1 MSRIIH
7 RSFDEPHDY
16 ARCIRLARV
25 SDLIVSERGSFNAT
39 LTVVNVGHVWLQ
51 SGGESLARTMRIAI
65 GDSPRSLAFLA
76 DGQDAPVIQSGA
88 EFGAGDV
95 VCFGRNTNHFQR
107 SFGPIR
113 WMAISVKPGA
123 FERAIK
129 AMTGAELLDPSAS
142 LWGKPSAE
150 TLNRLRA
157 LHIEVI
163 RMASAGEVTLDHPGV
178 QLSLEQAFAG
188 AMTACLTNGADGPY
202 SPGRSRHQQVM
213 LRFAE
218 WLDTN
223 NDRAVYLQDVCSAL
237 GVSAPTLR
245 RCCTEHLGMT
255 PMHYLWLRRMNLAR
269 QELRLRPTSVTAA
282 AMNFGFWHLG
292 RFAEEYRTLFG
303 ESPGAT
309 LARHSAS

>member
-1 MSRIIH
+1 MSSIIH
-7 RSFDEPHDY
+7 RAFDEPHDY

-25 SDLIVSERGSFNAT
+25 SDLIVSERGSFDAT
-39 LTVVNVGHVWLQ
+39 LTVVNVGNVWLQ
-51 SGGESLARTMRIAI
+51 SGRESLARTMRIAI

-76 DGQDAPVIQSGA
+76 GGQAATVIQSGA

-95 VCFGRNTNHFQR
+95 VCFGQNTNHFQR

-113 WMAISVKPGA
+113 WLGISLKPGD
-123 FERAIK
+123 FEKAIK
-129 AMTGAELLDPSAS
+129 AMNGAEVLDPSAS

-150 TLNRLRA
+150 NLNRLRG
-157 LHIEVI
+157 LHVEVI
-163 RMASAGEVTLDHPGV
+163 RMASAGEVSLDYPEV
-178 QLSLEQAFAG
+178 QLSLEQAFAQ
-188 AMTACLTNGADGPY
+188 AMTACLANGTDGLS

-218 WLDTN
+218 WLDAN
-223 NDRAVYLQDVCSAL
+223 SERAAYLQDVCSAL

-245 RCCTEHLGMT
+245 RCCAEHLGMT

-269 QELRLRPTSVTAA
+269 QELQQRPTSVTAA